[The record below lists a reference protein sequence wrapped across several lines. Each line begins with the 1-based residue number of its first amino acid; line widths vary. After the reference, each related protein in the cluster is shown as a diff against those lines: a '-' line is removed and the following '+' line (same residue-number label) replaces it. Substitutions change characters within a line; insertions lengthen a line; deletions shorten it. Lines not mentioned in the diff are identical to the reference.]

1 MKRILCTLFL
11 GLMLSASAFSQA
23 KKPVIMVMPSDV
35 WCERNGC
42 VMTYDDMG
50 RKVSMP
56 DYQAAMKNED
66 MRAVVSSMADF
77 MAENGFPLKS
87 LEQELKKIQTSTAEL
102 SVLTGKETG
111 AQISESPLDRLRR
124 TAKADIL
131 LDMDFQVRRMGPNK
145 QVSFNLTAVDA
156 YTSTIISGNVGAGT
170 SANAP
175 MNVLLQ
181 EAVLSFKDNF
191 LKGLQNHFDDMFANG
206 REVTIALY
214 RFDSS
219 PVDFETEFDYNGQD
233 AELAEII
240 DLWFSEHALNGR
252 YGSPEKTENVMRFPQ
267 VRIPLFTTGLNGKER
282 AADASSFAND
292 LVRFL
297 KKDPYNL
304 VIKSIPKGL
313 GEVWLILGE
322 K

>member
-1 MKRILCTLFL
+1 MKRIICTLL
-11 GLMLSASAFSQA
+11 CGLVLSASAFSQA
-23 KKPVIMVMPSDV
+23 KKPVIMVQPSDA

-42 VMTYDDMG
+42 VTTYDDMG
-50 RKVSMP
+50 KTVAIP
-56 DYQAAMKNED
+56 DYAAAMKNED
-66 MRAVVSSMADF
+66 MRAVVAAMADF

-87 LEQELKKIQTSTAEL
+87 LEQELKKIQTSSAEL
-102 SVLTGKETG
+102 SVLTGKDSG

-131 LDMDFQVRRMGPNK
+131 LDMDFSVRRNGPNK

-156 YTSTIISGNVGAGT
+156 YTSTIISGNVGTGS

-175 MNVLLQ
+175 MNVLLT

-219 PVDFETEFDYNGQD
+219 PVDFETEFEYKGQA
-233 AELAEII
+233 AELSELI

-252 YGSPEKTENVMRFPQ
+252 YGSPEKTENMMRFTQ
-267 VRIPLFTTGLNGKER
+267 VRIPLFVTGLNGKER
-282 AADASSFAND
+282 ATDAEGFAR
-292 LVRFL
+292 LLARTL
-297 KKDPYNL
+297 KAEPFNL
-304 VIKSIPKGL
+304 VVKSVPKGL
-313 GEVWLILGE
+313 GESWLIIGE

>member
-11 GLMLSASAFSQA
+11 GLMLSASAFAQA
-23 KKPVIMVMPSDV
+23 KKPVIMVQPSDA

-42 VMTYDDMG
+42 VTTYDDMG
-50 RKVSMP
+50 KAVAIP
-56 DYQAAMKNED
+56 DYAAAMKNED
-66 MRAVVSSMADF
+66 MRAVVAAMADF

-87 LEQELKKIQTSTAEL
+87 LEQELKKIQTSSAEL
-102 SVLTGKETG
+102 SVLTSKDSG

-131 LDMDFQVRRMGPNK
+131 LDMDFSVRRNGPNK

-156 YTSTIISGNVGAGT
+156 YTSTIISGNVGTGS

-175 MNVLLQ
+175 MNVLLT

-219 PVDFETEFDYNGQD
+219 PVDFETEFEYKGQA
-233 AELAEII
+233 AELSELI

-252 YGSPEKTENVMRFPQ
+252 YGSPEKTENMMRFTQ
-267 VRIPLFTTGLNGKER
+267 VRIPLFVTGLNGKER
-282 AADASSFAND
+282 ATDAEGFAR
-292 LVRFL
+292 LLARTL
-297 KKDPYNL
+297 KAEPFNL
-304 VIKSIPKGL
+304 VVKSVPKGL
-313 GEVWLILGE
+313 GESWLIIGE

>member
-1 MKRILCTLFL
+1 MKRIICTLFL
-11 GLMLSASAFSQA
+11 GLMLSASAFAQA
-23 KKPVIMVMPSDV
+23 KKPVIMVQPSDA

-42 VMTYDDMG
+42 VTTYDDMG
-50 RKVSMP
+50 NAVAIP
-56 DYQAAMKNED
+56 DYAAAMKNED
-66 MRAVVSSMADF
+66 MRAVVAAMADF

-87 LEQELKKIQTSTAEL
+87 LEQELKKIQTSSAEL
-102 SVLTGKETG
+102 SVLTGRETG

-131 LDMDFQVRRMGPNK
+131 LDMDFSVRRNGPNK

-156 YTSTIISGNVGAGT
+156 YTSTIISGNVGTGS

-175 MNVLLQ
+175 MNVLLT

-219 PVDFETEFDYNGQD
+219 PVDFETEFEYKGQA
-233 AELAEII
+233 AELSELI

-252 YGSPEKTENVMRFPQ
+252 YGSPEKTENMMRFTQ
-267 VRIPLFTTGLNGKER
+267 VRIPLFVTGLNGKER
-282 AADASSFAND
+282 ATDAEGFAR
-292 LVRFL
+292 LLARTL
-297 KKDPYNL
+297 KAEPFNL
-304 VIKSIPKGL
+304 VVKSVPKGL
-313 GEVWLILGE
+313 GESWLIIGE

>member
-1 MKRILCTLFL
+1 MKRIICTLFL
-11 GLMLSASAFSQA
+11 GLMLSVSAFSQA
-23 KKPVIMVMPSDV
+23 KKPVIMVQPSDA

-42 VMTYDDMG
+42 VTTYDDMG
-50 RKVSMP
+50 NAVAIP
-56 DYQAAMKNED
+56 DYAAAMKNED
-66 MRAVVSSMADF
+66 MRAVVAAMADF

-87 LEQELKKIQTSTAEL
+87 LEQELKKVQTSSAEL
-102 SVLTGKETG
+102 SMLTGKDSG

-131 LDMDFQVRRMGPNK
+131 LDMDFSVRRNGPNK

-156 YTSTIISGNVGAGT
+156 YTSTIISGNVGTGS

-175 MNVLLQ
+175 MNVLLT

-219 PVDFETEFDYNGQD
+219 PVDFETEFEYKGQA
-233 AELAEII
+233 AELSELI

-252 YGSPEKTENVMRFPQ
+252 YGSPEKTENMMRFTQ
-267 VRIPLFTTGLNGKER
+267 VRIPLFVTGLNGKER
-282 AADASSFAND
+282 ATDAEGFAR
-292 LVRFL
+292 LLARTL
-297 KKDPYNL
+297 KAEPFNL
-304 VIKSIPKGL
+304 VVKSVPKGL
-313 GEVWLILGE
+313 GESWLIIGE